1 MNATSSKMHPEDPAL
16 TSPCTPS
23 SPGLAAQEGTRVPHP
38 TSDACSHTHSARKT
52 TGEAEVLNGRKTAG
66 EMKTNSLSSFVP
78 TVHSKKKKKEQAAL
92 LKEKKKISNNTKSY
106 YKLPSGLDCCS
117 PAPVPSS
124 GLQVPGD
131 EGLLGAKGSSHQGR
145 KCPHR
150 GRISQSSDTP
160 MGLASPTSQG
170 S

>member
-1 MNATSSKMHPEDPAL
+1 MHPEDPAL

-78 TVHSKKKKKEQAAL
+78 TVHSKKKKKKEQAAL
-92 LKEKKKISNNTKSY
+92 LKEKKKYPITQKAITSYPAGWTAAHPLLSLPVDYKSRGMRGCSGQRAQATKAESALIEGEFPSPVTPRWVWHPPPRRAAE
-106 YKLPSGLDCCS
+106 LP
-117 PAPVPSS
+117 
-124 GLQVPGD
+124 
-131 EGLLGAKGSSHQGR
+131 R
-145 KCPHR
+145 
-150 GRISQSSDTP
+150 
-160 MGLASPTSQG
+160 
-170 S
+170 